1 MATIEVGQAAP
12 PLPGV
17 AFGDG
22 PLAVVFYKVTCPVC
36 QMAGPTVD
44 AMARAYP
51 GRVVGVGQDP
61 PDALER
67 FGREFGMDVP
77 AVPDL
82 PPYDASNAYG
92 IESVPTLFVIDG
104 TGTVADVVV
113 SWDRDGY
120 NRASGRLAELIGVE
134 PVTVSDP
141 SDGLPSF
148 RPG

>member
-1 MATIEVGQAAP
+1 MAAIEVGRSAP
-12 PLPGV
+12 PVPGV

-22 PLAVVFYKVTCPVC
+22 PLALVFYKVTCPVC
-36 QMAGPTVD
+36 QMAAPKVEI
-44 AMARAYP
+44 MARAYP

-67 FGREFGMDVP
+67 FGREFGMDVS

-92 IESVPTLFVIDG
+92 IESVPTLFVIDA
-104 TGTVADVVV
+104 TGTVADTVV
-113 SWDRDGY
+113 SWDRAGY
-120 NRASGRLAELIGVE
+120 NRASAGLAELLGIE
-134 PVTVSDP
+134 PVTVSES
-141 SDGLPSF
+141 SDGLPPF